1 MSIYNT
7 QMIGHLCAN
16 RNFVLRERKS
26 EIVPLCS
33 DGGAGFGY
41 GEALGGH
48 CVFDLLKQ
56 RGKRQAVDLDG
67 GIGYRDARDAERV
80 A

>member
-33 DGGAGFGY
+33 DGGAGFGN
-41 GEALGGH
+41 GEAFGRHCRSDIVGGRR
-48 CVFDLLKQ
+48 Q
-56 RGKRQAVDLDG
+56 RKPVDTDG
-67 GIGYRDARDAERV
+67 GVGYLDARDAERV